1 MEVEPGNATSSLGRA
16 RIGPKADA
24 TTVILTVKWGMARWI
39 FEADLISFHG
49 A

>member
-1 MEVEPGNATSSLGRA
+1 MEVEPGNATSSLDGA

-24 TTVILTVKWGMARWI
+24 TTVILMVKWGMACWI
-39 FEADLISFHG
+39 FEADLISFQG